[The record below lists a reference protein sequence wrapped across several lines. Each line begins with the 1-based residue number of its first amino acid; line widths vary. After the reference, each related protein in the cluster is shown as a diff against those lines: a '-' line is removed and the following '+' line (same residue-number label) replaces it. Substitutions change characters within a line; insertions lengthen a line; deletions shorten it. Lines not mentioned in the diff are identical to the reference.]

1 MTMNDSNSE
10 LVVESSP
17 VDSGLSAHDSFTT
30 ARTDF
35 VSGARQGAL
44 TGHAELLRQMYA
56 AESSDAP
63 RGCVADI
70 PVGAPGVPLIVRLFE
85 ICVAGTALILATP
98 VMALIAVIIRI
109 GSPGPALFRQ
119 ARLGLNGEPFMFVK
133 FRSFYADARERFPH
147 LYEYRYGETEIR
159 TMQFKRPDDA
169 RITPQGR
176 WLRACSLDELPNL
189 FLVLTGKLA
198 LVGPRPQIPE
208 MLPYYQG
215 IMLERFSVRPG
226 LTDLAHVSG
235 RSSLSFY
242 ETTAMDV
249 AYVRNKS
256 WRLDLWILWRTLILV
271 IKRDG
276 AF

>member
-1 MTMNDSNSE
+1 MNDSHSE
-10 LVVESSP
+10 LAVETSS
-17 VDSGLSAHDSFTT
+17 DASASAAFGAGTT
-30 ARTDF
+30 
-35 VSGARQGAL
+35 QGSPIA
-44 TGHAELLRQMYA
+44 HEELLRQMRA
-56 AESSDAP
+56 AESNDAP
-63 RGCVADI
+63 PGCVADI
-70 PVGAPGVPLIVRLFE
+70 PLGAARVPLAVRLFE
-85 ICVAGTALILATP
+85 ICVAGTALIFATP
-98 VMALIAVIIRI
+98 VMALIAIIIRI

-119 ARLGLNGEPFMFVK
+119 PRLGLNGQLFNFVK

-147 LYEYRYGETEIR
+147 LYEYRYGESEIR
-159 TMQFKRPDDA
+159 TMQFKRPDDP

-208 MLPYYQG
+208 MLPYYRG

-235 RSSLSFY
+235 RSNLSFY
-242 ETTAMDV
+242 ETTAIDV

-256 WRLDLWILWRTLILV
+256 WRLDLWILWRTLIQV
-271 IKRDG
+271 IKREG